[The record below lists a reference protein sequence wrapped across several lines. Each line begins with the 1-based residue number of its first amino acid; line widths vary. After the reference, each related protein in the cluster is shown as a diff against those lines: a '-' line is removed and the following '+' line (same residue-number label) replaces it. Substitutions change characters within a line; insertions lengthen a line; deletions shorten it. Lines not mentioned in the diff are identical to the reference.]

1 MDPAGFGR
9 WLDAYGR
16 AWISNSAP
24 EVAAL
29 FSEDAVYYYEPF
41 RRPARGRESIVRAWF
56 EGGRSQRE
64 PTFEHEVLA
73 VSGRTGIAHWRAGW
87 MRDGA
92 ASARIRMDGVLVAV
106 FDDEGR
112 CREHREWYSVDEEAV
127 AGSLG

>member
-16 AWISNSAP
+16 A
-24 EVAAL
+24 
-29 FSEDAVYYYEPF
+29 
-41 RRPARGRESIVRAWF
+41 
-56 EGGRSQRE
+56 
-64 PTFEHEVLA
+64 
-73 VSGRTGIAHWRAGW
+73 W